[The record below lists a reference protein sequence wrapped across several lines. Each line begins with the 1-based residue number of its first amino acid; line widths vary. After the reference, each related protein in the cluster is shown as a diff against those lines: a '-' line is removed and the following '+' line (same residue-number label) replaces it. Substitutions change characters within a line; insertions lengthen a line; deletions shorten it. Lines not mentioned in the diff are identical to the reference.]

1 LNTFMMGFGGDVIL
15 VKGFGFGA
23 EVNLQPAKQTYIN
36 LNASAAGAGL
46 SSLAVQSRVMFYDF
60 DGIYEPVNRKK
71 VAVKIKG
78 GIGGANLKFY
88 EASSSSSVLGSQSGS
103 QYFQSSNHFAVH
115 GGFGVQ
121 FYLTDHIFLR
131 PEFDI
136 HYVHNLSEFGSNLVK
151 EEMVWVGYSWGSNH

>member
-1 LNTFMMGFGGDVIL
+1 MLGFGGDLIL
-15 VKGFGFGA
+15 WKNFGVGA
-23 EVNLQPAKQTYIN
+23 DVSLQPAKQTYIN
-36 LNASAAGAGL
+36 LNASAANAGL
-46 SSLAVQSRVMFYDF
+46 SSLAVQSRMTFYDF
-60 DGIYEPVNRKK
+60 DGIYEPINQKK

-103 QYFQSSNHFAVH
+103 QYFQSSNHFSVH

-121 FYLTDHIFLR
+121 IYLTDHVFLR
-131 PEFDI
+131 PEFNI